1 MRTITTICA
10 FVALSLTISLSA
22 QQTRSI
28 SQLMDVLKQNHK
40 GSITD
45 VFSTAE
51 IALLRDHFNTANYTD
66 ASRVMGDLG
75 IHTTEN
81 TLANFAKIDK
91 MDLSTIT
98 IIAPSPLNE
107 FEGAGATV
115 PMTNG
120 STVVDNDNNFYH
132 VNANGTYTAIGP
144 IMPDAGQSFTGLEYT
159 SDGNLYG
166 IATNG
171 SGSTRLY
178 QINLTN
184 QTATPVG
191 TDNGLVV
198 GIALGRDMNN
208 NLFSYDIDTNL
219 VYRIDR
225 LTGTP
230 TLLGDIGFDANFGQG
245 MGYHPGDD
253 KLYISAFNNTSFKPE
268 LRTVD
273 TNTGASTL
281 VGTIV
286 PAQTYQFAWMSL
298 FDTLLGTDNPANIEF
313 QISPNPVRDIL
324 TVSSEMN
331 IETVAIYSVLGQL
344 IQQSRTDSS
353 RVTID
358 VSALNSGVYIITLV
372 NGERSTTKKFI
383 KL

>member
-1 MRTITTICA
+1 MRTITTFCIL
-10 FVALSLTISLSA
+10 VAVSLSFTLTA

-28 SQLMDVLKQNHK
+28 PVLMDLLQENHM

-45 VFSTAE
+45 VFTQAE
-51 IALLRDHFNTANYTD
+51 IALLRDHLDTSDYTD
-66 ASRVMGDLG
+66 ASKAMGDYA
-75 IHTTEN
+75 IHATEN
-81 TLANFAKIDK
+81 TQGNFAKIDK
-91 MDLSTIT
+91 MNVSTIT
-98 IIAPSPLNE
+98 IVAPSPLNE

-120 STVVDNDNNFYH
+120 TTVVDNANNFYH
-132 VNANGTYTAIGP
+132 VNADGTYSTIGQ

-208 NLFSYDIDTNL
+208 NLFAYDIDTDM

-225 LTGTP
+225 VTGLP
-230 TLLGDIGFDANFGQG
+230 TLLGNIGFDANFGQG

-286 PAQTYQFAWMSL
+286 PAETYQFAWMSM
-298 FDTLLGTDNPANIEF
+298 FDTLLGTSNPAGIEF
-313 QISPNPVRDIL
+313 QLSPNPVTDIL

-331 IETVAIYSVLGQL
+331 IESVAIYSVLGQL
-344 IQQSRTDSS
+344 IQQNQIEGQ
-353 RVTID
+353 RVLID
-358 VSALNSGVYIITLV
+358 VSALKSGLYIIQLKS
-372 NGERSTTKKFI
+372 GEHVSSKKFI
-383 KL
+383 KQ